1 MDTETAP
8 AQATRPSRGSAE
20 PLPEMP
26 SAAALDQAQ
35 KASHRARRRAQLRLS
50 FIAHPDTEAG
60 SSEAPPL
67 ARMLRG
73 GRGGQV
79 RLKLFLS
86 YLWMQTTDRT
96 TALAFPAQSWAQLL
110 DLPQPAT
117 TGARRVN
124 EAQAWLERHGFITVK
139 ANPGHAN
146 AVTVLNETADGS
158 PYIAPGAAAKAHRNT
173 PEGLRHLYVQL
184 PATLWTNG
192 YIQLMTGAGLA
203 MYLILLDQYWPTELV
218 EPLHHVWVSPKA
230 FADRYDLSP
239 DTRTKGINDLR
250 DLGLLTFSRKP
261 INPDDFDIERLRNV
275 YTLHP
280 GQLDKPAH
288 RRPQQIKTMS
298 TRDLKPDP
306 LSANTPAELVDQM
319 RRYRIW
325 AGDLS
330 LRELARRSNNA
341 FTLKTLD
348 MTLMR
353 TRLPRLEVLQAF
365 VRACGGSD
373 DDVERWATA
382 WRELRMQQVP

>member
-1 MDTETAP
+1 
-8 AQATRPSRGSAE
+8 
-20 PLPEMP
+20 MP
-26 SAAALDQAQ
+26 SATALDQAE
-35 KASHRARRRAQLRLS
+35 KASRRARRRAQLRLS
-50 FIAHPDTEAG
+50 FIARPDAETS

-86 YLWMQTTDRT
+86 YLWMQTSDQATP
-96 TALAFPAQSWAQLL
+96 LAHPAQAWAQLL
-110 DLPQPAT
+110 DLPQAAT
-117 TGARRVN
+117 TGARRIN

-139 ANPGHAN
+139 AHPGHAN
-146 AVTVLNETADGS
+146 AVTVLNETGDGS
-158 PYIAPGAAAKAHRNT
+158 PYVAPGAAAKAHRNT

-203 MYLILLDQYWPTELV
+203 MYLILLDQYWPTELT
-218 EPLHHVWVSPKA
+218 EPLHHVWISPKA
-230 FADRYDLSP
+230 FAERYDLST

-288 RRPQQIKTMS
+288 RRPQHTKTIP
-298 TRDLKPDP
+298 TRELKPDP
-306 LSANTPAELVDQM
+306 LTASTPEELVDQM

-325 AGDLS
+325 AGDPSYRELVRRSGGTLS
-330 LRELARRSNNA
+330 L
-341 FTLKTLD
+341 
-348 MTLMR
+348 
-353 TRLPRLEVLQAF
+353 TRLHRTFTQSILPRSEVLQAF
-365 VRACGGSD
+365 IRACGGSG

-382 WRELRMQQVP
+382 WRQLRIQQVRD